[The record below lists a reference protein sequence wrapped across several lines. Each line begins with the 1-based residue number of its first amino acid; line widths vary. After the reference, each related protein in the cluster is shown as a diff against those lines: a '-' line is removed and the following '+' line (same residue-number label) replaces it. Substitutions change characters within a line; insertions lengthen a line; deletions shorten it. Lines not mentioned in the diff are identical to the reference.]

1 VYIFPYA
8 LSKIMQFNGLAKNEI
23 SLKKCSHMKYP
34 KIFFFVILIFTS
46 AILLSNQLQS
56 TEDVSI
62 LVNDSGPFIG
72 TSIPHQSGY
81 DGSGITISIIDTGI
95 ELNHPDFDDKIIGGY
110 DFIDNDE
117 IPEDA
122 NGHGTQVAGIIA
134 SNGDLKGIA
143 PGSKIL
149 MYKVSEDGESVPT
162 DLIIKAIEKSIE
174 DGANIINISLG
185 VNQTNTKIDQV
196 VNKAVKNNI
205 FVVTAA
211 GNFGPELSTIGSPGI
226 NPNAITVGATFNN
239 VASSLVATFEID
251 DKTFNV
257 FPMVGTQVLTDPIT
271 SQILFGKYGKAD
283 DLLGN
288 NFEGSILL
296 IQRGSDIEGE
306 IVYFSDKEKNAANAG
321 ARAIIVYNNQPGIF
335 FGELIHEYVDEGYEP
350 TIPALS
356 VSRDDGLI
364 IREILQS
371 GTEGTLD
378 VFYHPDFVA
387 YFSSRGPVSP
397 FYIKPDLVAPGAFI
411 NTTDI
416 DGNYKISSGT
426 SFAAPHV
433 AGTAALILQKNPELT
448 PQEVKSILMTTT
460 DIVYDQFDDR
470 FPIDVSG
477 NGRVNASNA
486 INAELIITPPNLI
499 FDLSS
504 ANQIQ
509 TKDLE
514 IRGIDDQAISISI
527 RFEENDAA
535 DFDYSLDDKNMTINA
550 KLTEQNLGY
559 FESRIIISHNEI
571 DYHIP
576 VMIRVSEG
584 AITVNENGGKFNVDI
599 SSPSSWSYAKIS
611 VINQE
616 TGKIITDSIT
626 PSKNPEM
633 MVSQPGKYWI
643 EAKIKDN
650 DKTLSAYASIHVKT
664 IEHDEKS
671 LGNMLNLP
679 EKTILI
685 ISVIMIVTVI
695 VGLSIRRK

>member
-1 VYIFPYA
+1 MIY
-8 LSKIMQFNGLAKNEI
+8 Q
-23 SLKKCSHMKYP
+23 
-34 KIFFFVILIFTS
+34 KIFFLVILVFTGAVLIS
-46 AILLSNQLQS
+46 SQLQS
-56 TEDVSI
+56 TENISI

-72 TSIPHQSGY
+72 TSIPYQSGY
-81 DGSGITISIIDTGI
+81 DGSGIIISIIDTGI
-95 ELNHPDFDDKIIGGY
+95 DLNHPDLNGQIIGGY
-110 DFIDNDE
+110 DFVDNDE
-117 IPEDA
+117 VPEDI

-134 SNGDLKGIA
+134 SNGNFKGIA
-143 PGSKIL
+143 PNSKIL
-149 MYKVSEDGESVPT
+149 MYKVSEDGESVPSN
-162 DLIIKAIEKSIE
+162 LIIKAIEKSIE
-174 DGANIINISLG
+174 DGVDIINISLG
-185 VNQTNTKIDQV
+185 INQTNTKIDQA
-196 VNKAVKNNI
+196 VNKAIKNNI

-239 VASSLVATFEID
+239 VTSSLVATFEIE

-257 FPMVGTQVLTDPIT
+257 FPMVGTQALTDPIT
-271 SQILFGKYGKAD
+271 SQIIFGKYGKID

-306 IVYFSDKEKNAANAG
+306 IVYFSDKEKNAANVG
-321 ARAIIVYNNQPGIF
+321 AKAVIVYNNEPGIF

-371 GTEGTLD
+371 DTKGILN

-411 NTTDI
+411 NTTDTN
-416 DGNYKISSGT
+416 GNYKISSGT

-460 DIVYDQFDDR
+460 DIVYDQFNDR

-477 NGRVNASNA
+477 TGRISASNA

-514 IRGIDDQAISISI
+514 IRGIDDQSISISI

-559 FESRIIISHNEI
+559 FESRIIINHNEI

-576 VMIRVSEG
+576 VMVRVSEG
-584 AITVNENGGKFNVDI
+584 AITVNEDDGKFNVGI

-616 TGKIITDSIT
+616 TGKIVTESIT
-626 PSKNPEM
+626 PSKNPGIT
-633 MVSQPGKYWI
+633 VSQPGEYWI
-643 EAKIKDN
+643 EAKIKDGA
-650 DKTLSAYASIHVKT
+650 KTLSAYASIQVKK
-664 IEHDEKS
+664 IGHDEKD
-671 LGNMLNLP
+671 LANALNLP
-679 EKTILI
+679 EKPILI
-685 ISVIMIVTVI
+685 IAAIMIVTAV
-695 VGLSIRRK
+695 VGLSIRRR

>member
-1 VYIFPYA
+1 MLY
-8 LSKIMQFNGLAKNEI
+8 Q
-23 SLKKCSHMKYP
+23 
-34 KIFFFVILIFTS
+34 KIFFLVILVFTG
-46 AILLSNQLQS
+46 AILISSQLQS
-56 TEDVSI
+56 TENISI
-62 LVNDSGPFIG
+62 LVNNSGPFIG
-72 TSIPHQSGY
+72 TSIPYQSGY
-81 DGSGITISIIDTGI
+81 DGSGIIISIIDTGI
-95 ELNHPDFDDKIIGGY
+95 DLNHPDLDGQIIGGY
-110 DFIDNDE
+110 DFVDNDE
-117 IPEDA
+117 VPEDI

-134 SNGDLKGIA
+134 SNGNLKGIA
-143 PGSKIL
+143 PNSKIL
-149 MYKVSEDGESVPT
+149 MYKVSEDGESVPSN
-162 DLIIKAIEKSIE
+162 LIIKAIEKSIE
-174 DGANIINISLG
+174 DGADIINISLG
-185 VNQTNTKIDQV
+185 INQTNTKIDQA
-196 VNKAVKNNI
+196 VNKAIKNNI

-239 VASSLVATFEID
+239 VTSSLVSTFEID

-257 FPMVGTQVLTDPIT
+257 FPMVGTQALIEPIT
-271 SQILFGKYGKAD
+271 SQIIFGKYGRAN
-283 DLLGN
+283 DLLEN
-288 NFEGSILL
+288 NFQDSIML
-296 IQRGSDIEGE
+296 IERGSDIENE
-306 IVYFSDKEKNAANAG
+306 IVYFSDKEKNAANVG
-321 ARAIIVYNNQPGIF
+321 ARAIIVYNNEPGIF

-371 GTEGTLD
+371 DTKGILD

-411 NTTDI
+411 NTTDTN
-416 DGNYKISSGT
+416 GNYKISSGT

-460 DIVYDQFDDR
+460 DIVYDQFNDR
-470 FPIDVSG
+470 FPIEVSG
-477 NGRVNASNA
+477 NGRISASNA

-514 IRGIDDQAISISI
+514 ISGIDDQSISISI

-535 DFDYSLDDKNMTINA
+535 DFDYSLDDDNMTINA

-559 FESRIIISHNEI
+559 FESRIIINHNEI

-576 VMIRVSEG
+576 VMVRVSEG
-584 AITVNENGGKFNVDI
+584 AITVNEDGGKFNVDI

-616 TGKIITDSIT
+616 TGKIVTESIT
-626 PSKNPEM
+626 PSKNLEM
-633 MVSQPGKYWI
+633 TVSQPGKYWI
-643 EAKIKDN
+643 EAKIKDD

-664 IEHDEKS
+664 IEHDEKN
-671 LGNMLNLP
+671 LGNILNLP
-679 EKTILI
+679 GKTILI
-685 ISVIMIVTVI
+685 ISAIMIVTVI
-695 VGLSIRRK
+695 VGLSVRRK

>member
-1 VYIFPYA
+1 MIY
-8 LSKIMQFNGLAKNEI
+8 Q
-23 SLKKCSHMKYP
+23 
-34 KIFFFVILIFTS
+34 KIFFLTILVFTGAILIS
-46 AILLSNQLQS
+46 SQLQN
-56 TEDVSI
+56 TENISI

-72 TSIPHQSGY
+72 TSIPYQSGY
-81 DGSGITISIIDTGI
+81 DGSGIIISIIDTGI
-95 ELNHPDFDDKIIGGY
+95 DLNHPDLDGQIIGGY
-110 DFIDNDE
+110 DFVDNDDM
-117 IPEDA
+117 PEDI

-134 SNGDLKGIA
+134 SNGNLKGIA
-143 PGSKIL
+143 PNSKIL
-149 MYKVSEDGESVPT
+149 MYKVSEDGESVPSN
-162 DLIIKAIEKSIE
+162 LIIKAIEKSIE
-174 DGANIINISLG
+174 DGADIINISLG
-185 VNQTNTKIDQV
+185 INQTNTKIDQA
-196 VNKAVKNNI
+196 VNKAIKNNI

-239 VASSLVATFEID
+239 VTSSLVSTFEIE

-257 FPMVGTQVLTDPIT
+257 FPMVGTQALTDPIT
-271 SQILFGKYGKAD
+271 SQIIFGKYGKVD

-306 IVYFSDKEKNAANAG
+306 IVYFSDKEKNAANVG
-321 ARAIIVYNNQPGIF
+321 AKAIIVYNNEPGIF

-371 GTEGTLD
+371 DTRGILD

-411 NTTDI
+411 NTTDTN
-416 DGNYKISSGT
+416 GNYKISSGT

-460 DIVYDQFDDR
+460 DIVYDQFNDR

-477 NGRVNASNA
+477 TGRINASNA

-514 IRGIDDQAISISI
+514 ISGIDDQPISVSI
-527 RFEENDAA
+527 RFEENDVA
-535 DFDYSLDDKNMTINA
+535 DFDYSLDDNNMTVNA

-559 FESRIIISHNEI
+559 FESRIIINHNEI

-576 VMIRVSEG
+576 VMVRVSEG
-584 AITVNENGGKFNVDI
+584 AITVNEDGGKFNVDI
-599 SSPSSWSYAKIS
+599 ASPSSWSYAKIS

-616 TGKIITDSIT
+616 TGKIVTESIT
-626 PSKNPEM
+626 PSKNLEM
-633 MVSQPGKYWI
+633 TVSQPGEYWI
-643 EAKIKDN
+643 EAKIKDGA
-650 DKTLSAYASIHVKT
+650 KTLSAYAT
-664 IEHDEKS
+664 IQVEKLEHDEKN
-671 LGNMLNLP
+671 LANALNLP
-679 EKTILI
+679 EKPILI
-685 ISVIMIVTVI
+685 IAAIMIVTAI
-695 VGLSIRRK
+695 VGLSIRRR

>member
-1 VYIFPYA
+1 
-8 LSKIMQFNGLAKNEI
+8 MQ
-23 SLKKCSHMKYP
+23 YQ
-34 KIFFFVILIFTS
+34 KIFFLIILISIS
-46 AILLSNQLQS
+46 AVLISNQLQS
-56 TEDVSI
+56 TDNISI
-62 LVNDSGPFIG
+62 LVNNSGPFIG
-72 TSIPHQSGY
+72 TSISYQSGY
-81 DGSGITISIIDTGI
+81 DGSGIVISIIDTGI
-95 ELNHPDFDDKIIGGY
+95 DLNHPDLEGQIIGGY
-110 DFIDNDE
+110 DFVDNDE
-117 IPEDA
+117 IPEDT

-134 SNGDLKGIA
+134 SNGNLKGIA
-143 PGSKIL
+143 PNSKIL
-149 MYKVSEDGESVPT
+149 MYKVSEDGESVPSH
-162 DLIIKAIEKSIE
+162 LIIKAIEKSIE
-174 DGANIINISLG
+174 DNADIINISLG
-185 VNQTNTKIDQV
+185 INQTNTKIDQV

-239 VASSLVATFEID
+239 VTSSIVSTFEIE

-257 FPMVGTQVLTDPIT
+257 FPMVGTQALTEPIT
-271 SQILFGKYGKAD
+271 SQIIFGKYGKVN
-283 DLLGN
+283 DLLEN
-288 NFEGSILL
+288 DVKGSILL
-296 IQRGSDIEGE
+296 IERGSDIENE
-306 IVYFSDKEKNAANAG
+306 IIYFSDKEKNASDVG
-321 ARAIIVYNNQPGIF
+321 ARAIIVYNNEPGIF
-335 FGELIHEYVDEGYEP
+335 FGEIIHEYVDEGYEP

-371 GTEGTLD
+371 NTKGTLD

-411 NTTDI
+411 NTTDTN
-416 DGNYKISSGT
+416 GNYKISSGT

-460 DIVYDQFDDR
+460 DIVYDQFNDR
-470 FPIDVSG
+470 FPIEVSG
-477 NGRVNASNA
+477 NGRISASNA

-514 IRGIDDQAISISI
+514 ISGIDDQPISISI

-535 DFDYSLDDKNMTINA
+535 DFDYSLDDKNMSINA

-559 FESRIIISHNEI
+559 FESRIIINHNEI

-576 VMIRVSEG
+576 VMVRVSEG
-584 AITVNENGGKFNVDI
+584 AITVNEDGGKFNVGI

-616 TGKIITDSIT
+616 TGKIVTESIT
-626 PSKNPEM
+626 PSKNLEM
-633 MVSQPGKYWI
+633 TVSQPGEYWI
-643 EAKIKDN
+643 EAKIKDGA
-650 DKTLSAYASIHVKT
+650 KTLSAYASIQVEKL
-664 IEHDEKS
+664 EHGEKN
-671 LGNMLNLP
+671 LANTLNLP
-679 EKTILI
+679 EKPILI
-685 ISVIMIVTVI
+685 IAAIMIVTAI
-695 VGLSIRRK
+695 VGLSIRRRESTPN

>member
-1 VYIFPYA
+1 
-8 LSKIMQFNGLAKNEI
+8 MQFNALAKNEI
-23 SLKKCSHMKYP
+23 SLKKCSHMQYQ
-34 KIFFFVILIFTS
+34 KIFFLAILISIS
-46 AILLSNQLQS
+46 AVLISNQLQS
-56 TEDVSI
+56 TDNISI
-62 LVNDSGPFIG
+62 LVNNSGPFIG
-72 TSIPHQSGY
+72 TSIPYQSGY
-81 DGSGITISIIDTGI
+81 DGSGIVVSIIDTGI
-95 ELNHPDFDDKIIGGY
+95 DLNHPDLEGQIVGGY
-110 DFIDNDE
+110 DFVDNDE
-117 IPEDA
+117 IPEDT

-134 SNGDLKGIA
+134 SNGNLKGIA
-143 PGSKIL
+143 PNSKIL
-149 MYKVSEDGESVPT
+149 MYKVSEDGESVPSH
-162 DLIIKAIEKSIE
+162 LIIKAIEKSIE
-174 DGANIINISLG
+174 DNADIINISLG
-185 VNQTNTKIDQV
+185 INQTNTKIDQA

-239 VASSLVATFEID
+239 VTSSIVSTFEIE
-251 DKTFNV
+251 DKSFNV
-257 FPMVGTQVLTDPIT
+257 FPMVGTQSLTEPIV
-271 SQILFGKYGKAD
+271 SQIIFGKYGKVN
-283 DLLGN
+283 DLLEN
-288 NFEGSILL
+288 DVKGSILL
-296 IQRGSDIEGE
+296 IERGSDIKNE
-306 IVYFSDKEKNAANAG
+306 IIYFSDKEKNASDVG
-321 ARAIIVYNNQPGIF
+321 ARAIIVYNNEPGIF

-364 IREILQS
+364 IREILLS
-371 GTEGTLD
+371 GTKGTLD

-411 NTTDI
+411 NTTDT

-460 DIVYDQFDDR
+460 DIVYDQFNDR
-470 FPIDVSG
+470 FPIEVSG
-477 NGRVNASNA
+477 NGRISASNA

-514 IRGIDDQAISISI
+514 ISGINDQSISISI

-559 FESRIIISHNEI
+559 FESRIIINHNEI

-576 VMIRVSEG
+576 VMVRVSEG
-584 AITVNENGGKFNVDI
+584 AITVNEDDGKFNVGI

-616 TGKIITDSIT
+616 TGKIVTESIT
-626 PSKNPEM
+626 PSKNPGIT
-633 MVSQPGKYWI
+633 VSQPGEYWI
-643 EAKIKDN
+643 EAKIKDGA
-650 DKTLSAYASIHVKT
+650 KTLSAYATIQVEK
-664 IEHDEKS
+664 IEHDEKN
-671 LGNMLNLP
+671 LGNILNLP
-679 EKTILI
+679 GKTILI
-685 ISVIMIVTVI
+685 ISAIMIVTAI
-695 VGLSIRRK
+695 VGLSIRRRDAL

>member
-1 VYIFPYA
+1 
-8 LSKIMQFNGLAKNEI
+8 MQFNALAKNEI
-23 SLKKCSHMKYP
+23 SLKKCSHMQYQ
-34 KIFFFVILIFTS
+34 KIFFLAILISIS
-46 AILLSNQLQS
+46 AVLISNQLQS
-56 TEDVSI
+56 TDNISI
-62 LVNDSGPFIG
+62 LVNNSGPFIG
-72 TSIPHQSGY
+72 TSIPYQSGY
-81 DGSGITISIIDTGI
+81 DGSGIVVSIIDTGI
-95 ELNHPDFDDKIIGGY
+95 DLSHPDLEGKIIGGY
-110 DFIDNDE
+110 DFVDNDDM
-117 IPEDA
+117 PEDT

-134 SNGDLKGIA
+134 ANGNLKGIA
-143 PGSKIL
+143 PNSKIL
-149 MYKVSEDGESVPT
+149 MYKVSEDGESVPSQ
-162 DLIIKAIEKSIE
+162 LIIKAIEKSIE
-174 DGANIINISLG
+174 DGADIINISLG
-185 VNQTNTKIDQV
+185 INQTNTKIDQA
-196 VNKAVKNNI
+196 VNKAIKNNI

-239 VASSLVATFEID
+239 VTSSLVATFEIE

-257 FPMVGTQVLTDPIT
+257 FPMVGTQALTDPIT
-271 SQILFGKYGKAD
+271 SQIIFGKYGKID

-306 IVYFSDKEKNAANAG
+306 IVYFSDKENNAANVG
-321 ARAIIVYNNQPGIF
+321 ARAIIVYNNEPGIF

-364 IREILQS
+364 IKEILQS
-371 GTEGTLD
+371 DTKGTLD

-416 DGNYKISSGT
+416 NGNYKISSGT

-448 PQEVKSILMTTT
+448 PQELKSILMTTT
-460 DIVYDQFDDR
+460 DIVYDQFNDR

-486 INAELIITPPNLI
+486 INAELIIVPPNLI
-499 FDLSS
+499 FDLSP

-509 TKDLE
+509 TKYLK
-514 IRGIDDQAISISI
+514 INGIDGESMSI
-527 RFEENDAA
+527 RFEESHIV
-535 DFDYSLDDKNMTINA
+535 DFDYDLDDENLVINA
-550 KLTEQNLGY
+550 KLTEQSLGD
-559 FESRIIISHNEI
+559 FESRIVINHNEI

-576 VMIRVSEG
+576 IIVRVSEG
-584 AITVNENGGKFNVDI
+584 AITINEDGGKLGIDI

-616 TGKIITDSIT
+616 TGEMFTDSIV
-626 PSKNPEM
+626 PGKNSELT
-633 MVSQPGKYWI
+633 VYEPGKYWI
-643 EAKIKDN
+643 EAKIKDD
-650 DKTLSAYASIHVKT
+650 DKTLSAYATIQVEK
-664 IEHDEKS
+664 IEHDEKN
-671 LGNMLNLP
+671 LANTLNLP
-679 EKTILI
+679 EKPILI
-685 ISVIMIVTVI
+685 IVAIMIVTAI
-695 VGLSIRRK
+695 VGLSIRRR